1 MDYKKIYS
9 QLIQKRLDNK
19 LHKNQGTYLELH
31 HIVPTS
37 LGGSDDQQNKIN
49 LTAREHYI
57 AHLLLYKMQTDD
69 VAKFKMF
76 KALVCF
82 KSQNNQK
89 GKSRLEDCKIN
100 SRLYESIRINTFK
113 NFHPKNKNKGKLRIK
128 NIETGK
134 IAHINSFDKL
144 PVGYEY
150 VSKDLVEYN
159 GQMMHYIEYENII
172 FSNAPNKIH
181 HRLFVMR
188 LNNGWTLEEA
198 TTIDVKF
205 GSNKQNYISALELQ
219 QKKLKKKQF
228 IIDSYND
235 FKTLSKAE
243 FNKKYTKKQKHYL
256 LKHFRTFSDYMP
268 HDLKRDQ
275 SMDCQ

>member
-1 MDYKKIYS
+1 
-9 QLIQKRLDNK
+9 
-19 LHKNQGTYLELH
+19 
-31 HIVPTS
+31 
-37 LGGSDDQQNKIN
+37 
-49 LTAREHYI
+49 
-57 AHLLLYKMQTDD
+57 
-69 VAKFKMF
+69 
-76 KALVCF
+76 
-82 KSQNNQK
+82 
-89 GKSRLEDCKIN
+89 
-100 SRLYESIRINTFK
+100 
-113 NFHPKNKNKGKLRIK
+113 
-128 NIETGK
+128 
-134 IAHINSFDKL
+134 
-144 PVGYEY
+144 
-150 VSKDLVEYN
+150 
-159 GQMMHYIEYENII
+159 MMHYIEYENII

-268 HDLKRDQ
+268 HDLKRD
-275 SMDCQ
+275 